1 MMPLWAPP
9 PLWDEVSFRLTRGSK
24 ASLERVSQYDYV
36 LGKGASIYDVRKIFG
51 FPPCHCHKSADFV
64 RFTCFLGTPS
74 PHPLRTSHMEAP

>member
-36 LGKGASIYDVRKIFG
+36 LGKGASIYDVRSGWGEGVPKKQVNRT
-51 FPPCHCHKSADFV
+51 KSAD
-64 RFTCFLGTPS
+64 L
-74 PHPLRTSHMEAP
+74 